1 MKEDLIS
8 VIVPIYNVEKYIK
21 KCVDSIIK
29 QTYKNIEIILV
40 DDGSPDEC
48 GKICDEY
55 SIKDSRIIVV
65 HKANG
70 GLSDARNVGID
81 KANGKYICFIDSDDY
96 IDDNYIELLYNAI
109 KENNVEISQCG
120 IKKITE
126 DEVFIENIGYKE
138 NNVKNSKQ
146 MLKDLYITNWENIV
160 VWNKMYLRELFNDIR
175 FPKGKIHEDE
185 YTTYK
190 ILYKVNNVAIIN
202 DFLYNYR
209 QNEKSIMGKT
219 FNIKRLDILEG
230 LKQRIEFFK
239 ESNEE
244 ELYELSIALYLQK
257 IRECYI
263 NLKKYMNESKN
274 IEKKLLNEYYLYS
287 KNIFKYK
294 KIKIKSKIKTII
306 FWISPKL
313 YCLLIK

>member
-294 KIKIKSKIKTII
+294 KIRIKSKIKTII